1 MARVRGGAGQPEA
14 KPRERE
20 GSREGV
26 ILAQAQGVRELR
38 AAQNRAGGR
47 VRRLKTERAAFMT

>member
-1 MARVRGGAGQPEA
+1 M
-14 KPRERE
+14 
-20 GSREGV
+20 EGV

-47 VRRLKTERAAFMT
+47 VRRLKTERAAFVT